1 MADESAPG
9 PQAPKKWGIVSGTLW
24 VLFAFLSPQLFLLPL
39 ATLIRDLAIDR
50 NAKVFLI
57 QGISELA
64 SVVILWLILKYRY
77 HTSLRS
83 LGLDR
88 FSLGGASWALL
99 AFPAYLIMS
108 ILASSLVGALF
119 SVDLTQEQNV
129 GYEVGVVSGPEL
141 LLVFM
146 GLVLL
151 APFVEELLFRGFLF
165 SAFRRKFG
173 FWFGSLLVSLLFAVA
188 HGQLNVGIDVFV
200 LSMFLCYLRERIGS
214 LWPAIALHMLKNLV
228 AFLVLFIIGVS

>member
-1 MADESAPG
+1 MTDEPAEER
-9 PQAPKKWGIVSGTLW
+9 QTPKTWGIVSGTLW
-24 VLFAFLSPQLFLLPL
+24 ALFAFLSPQFFLLPFVSI
-39 ATLIRDLAIDR
+39 IRDLKIDR

-57 QGISELA
+57 QGVSELA
-64 SVVILWLILKYRY
+64 SIIILWFILKYRY
-77 HTSLRS
+77 HTNLRS
-83 LGLDR
+83 LGLGK

-99 AFPAYLIMS
+99 AFPAYLLMS

-129 GYEVGVVSGPEL
+129 GYNVGPLGGPEL
-141 LLVFM
+141 FLVFV

-151 APFVEELLFRGFLF
+151 APFVEELVFRGFLF

-200 LSMFLCYLRERIGS
+200 LSMFLCYLRERTGS